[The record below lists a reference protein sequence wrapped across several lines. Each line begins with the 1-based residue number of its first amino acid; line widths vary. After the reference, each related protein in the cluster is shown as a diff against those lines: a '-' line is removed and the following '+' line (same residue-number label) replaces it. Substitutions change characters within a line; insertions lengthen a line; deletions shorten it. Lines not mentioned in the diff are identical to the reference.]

1 MPTLKEQI
9 EKAWN
14 NLQKSIERGTIS
26 ISSEKT
32 FVFNFAMEL
41 AKNYKCEGI
50 YLDFEYRAYDDT
62 DGSDKYLDL
71 LVYETTSPNI
81 KYAIEFKAPMRSASG
96 NSNQTETRKK
106 IYKDI
111 ARLQY
116 LTENDDEI
124 IGGYFFMITN
134 EAPYF
139 NASEQR
145 DNTFDTSHQHTGNT
159 NDFKK
164 QYDLQYDFTFTFI
177 WCNNHTD
184 LENNHSFACLK
195 PIFICTR
202 ER

>member
-9 EKAWN
+9 EIAWN
-14 NLQKSIERGTIS
+14 NLQKSIEHGTIA

-50 YLDFEYRAYDDT
+50 YLDFEYQAYDNI

-81 KYAIEFKAPMRSASG
+81 KYAIEFKAPMKSGSG

-139 NASEQR
+139 NASEHR
-145 DNTFDTSHQHTGNT
+145 DNTFDTSHQHTGST

-164 QYDLQYDFTFTFI
+164 QYGLQCDFTFTFI
-177 WCNNHTD
+177 WHNDHLG

-195 PIFICTR
+195 PIFICKIKR
-202 ER
+202 